1 MALRAPSKRPPWTA
15 CTPGA
20 AAEEEDEE
28 AAEPVDDAVESA
40 VLLEPAV
47 VELAVEVALPEALRV
62 VLAMRTTPVPMGYE
76 VELPAGKKV
85 LGACVVVLEETCAA
99 TVGTETVGT
108 ADELA

>member
-1 MALRAPSKRPPWTA
+1 MAPRAPSKRPPWTA

-28 AAEPVDDAVESA
+28 AAEPVDDAVESPP

-47 VELAVEVALPEALRV
+47 AELAVEVALPEALRV
-62 VLAMRTTPVPMGYE
+62 ALAMRMTPVPVGYE

-85 LGACVVVLEETCAA
+85 LGACVVDVLEETTGAA
-99 TVGTETVGT
+99 TVGTAE
-108 ADELA
+108 ELA